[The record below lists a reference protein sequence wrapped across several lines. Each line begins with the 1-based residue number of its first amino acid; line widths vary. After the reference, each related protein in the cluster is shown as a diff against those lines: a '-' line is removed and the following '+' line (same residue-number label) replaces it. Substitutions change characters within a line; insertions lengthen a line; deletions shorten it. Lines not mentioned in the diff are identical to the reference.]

1 MTAREEVLSRIHAA
15 LAQARPAPPVPREYR
30 TETGEPAGGSEVVSR
45 FLERVED
52 YQAHVYRAT
61 PADLAKIL
69 DTVIPAEHR
78 VVLPP
83 ALPAEWHVRIAAR
96 AATSYVDGSPTSLS
110 ATELDD
116 IDTVVTACRVA
127 IAETG
132 TIVLDAAPDQGRRA
146 LTLVPDHHVVVV
158 LANQIVASVPE
169 ALARLDPTAPLTF
182 ISGPSATSDIEFQR
196 VQGVHG
202 PRNLDVIVVD
212 SDPGH

>member
-110 ATELDD
+110 ATELDA
-116 IDTVVTACRVA
+116 IDMTKRDSSSGSTV
-127 IAETG
+127 
-132 TIVLDAAPDQGRRA
+132 RRTPSKRTH
-146 LTLVPDHHVVVV
+146 LPGG
-158 LANQIVASVPE
+158 NP
-169 ALARLDPTAPLTF
+169 TF
-182 ISGPSATSDIEFQR
+182 ISAVRRSS
-196 VQGVHG
+196 
-202 PRNLDVIVVD
+202 
-212 SDPGH
+212 